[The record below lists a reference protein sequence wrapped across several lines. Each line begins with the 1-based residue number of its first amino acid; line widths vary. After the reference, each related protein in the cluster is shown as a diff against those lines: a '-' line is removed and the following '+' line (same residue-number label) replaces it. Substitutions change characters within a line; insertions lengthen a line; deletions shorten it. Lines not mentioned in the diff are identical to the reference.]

1 MDRSEKKPR
10 EMENPKSLVI
20 TACTCAFLPSIKAA
34 PQPKKND
41 IQKTITSLRIIAT
54 KIFRLLFC

>member
-10 EMENPKSLVI
+10 EMENPVI

>member
-10 EMENPKSLVI
+10 EMENSKSPVI

-41 IQKTITSLRIIAT
+41 IQKTITSLQIIDP
-54 KIFRLLFC
+54 KIFR